1 MLPWLLEAPSS
12 LVVATYI
19 TSSAVARV
27 ALKFRIEKLDSQSS
41 TWPTLYIFVAERERE
56 TTNAIVYK
64 YTLVQGLLSF

>member
-41 TWPTLYIFVAERERE
+41 TWPTLCIFVAERERP
-56 TTNAIVYK
+56 
-64 YTLVQGLLSF
+64 QMLLCISTH